1 MGVVRFKL
9 DRKGIRALV
18 SSDEA
23 QVVVNEAAEELR
35 ARAGDGFKV
44 HSSNK
49 GKRARAYIHASTK
62 EAGMEQIKHHTLE
75 RVLGS
80 IGGGDG

>member
-9 DRKGIRALV
+9 DRKGIQALV

-23 QVVVNEAAEELR
+23 QSVVNEAAEELR

-49 GKRARAYIHASTK
+49 GKRARAFVSRDAPAISRHLPRCCPAPS
-62 EAGMEQIKHHTLE
+62 
-75 RVLGS
+75 LGC
-80 IGGGDG
+80 DA

>member
-9 DRKGIRALV
+9 DRKGIQALV

-23 QVVVNEAAEELR
+23 QSVVNEAAEGLR

-49 GKRARAYIHASTK
+49 GKRARAYVHAGTK
-62 EAGMEQIKHHTLE
+62 EAGLEQIKHHTLE

>member
-23 QVVVNEAAEELR
+23 QDVVNEAAEELR
-35 ARAGDGFKV
+35 TRAGDGFKA

-49 GKRARAYIHASTK
+49 GKRARAYIHAGTK
-62 EAGMEQIKHHTLE
+62 EAGLEQIKHHTLE

>member
-1 MGVVRFKL
+1 MSVVKFKL
-9 DRKGIRALV
+9 DRRGIRALV

-23 QVVVNEAAEELR
+23 QSVVTEAAEELR

-44 HSSNK
+44 HSSNR
-49 GKRARAYIHASTK
+49 GKRARAYVHAGTR

-80 IGGGDG
+80 VGGGDG

>member
-9 DRKGIRALV
+9 DRKGVQTLV

-23 QVVVNEAAEELR
+23 QAVVNEAAEELR

-49 GKRARAYIHASTK
+49 GKRARAYIHAATR

-75 RVLGS
+75 RVLGN
-80 IGGGDG
+80 IGGG

>member
-1 MGVVRFKL
+1 MSVVRFKL
-9 DRKGIRALV
+9 DRRGIRALV

-23 QVVVNEAAEELR
+23 QSVVNEAAEELR

-44 HSSNK
+44 HSSSK
-49 GKRARAYIHASTK
+49 GKRARAYVHAGTR

-80 IGGGDG
+80 VGGGDG

>member
-1 MGVVRFKL
+1 MSVVKFKL

-23 QVVVNEAAEELR
+23 QGVVNEAAEELR

-80 IGGGDG
+80 VGGGDG

>member
-1 MGVVRFKL
+1 MSVVKFKL
-9 DRKGIRALV
+9 DRRGIRALV

-23 QVVVNEAAEELR
+23 QSVVTEAAEELR

-62 EAGMEQIKHHTLE
+62 EAGMEQVKHHTLE

>member
-1 MGVVRFKL
+1 MSVVRFKL
-9 DRKGIRALV
+9 DRRGIRALV

-23 QVVVNEAAEELR
+23 QSVVTEAAEELR

-44 HSSNK
+44 HSSNR

-62 EAGMEQIKHHTLE
+62 KAGMEQIKHHTLE

-80 IGGGDG
+80 VGGGDG

>member
-9 DRKGIRALV
+9 DREGIQALV

-23 QVVVNEAAEELR
+23 QGVVNAAAEELR
-35 ARAGDGFKV
+35 ARAGDGFKA
-44 HSSNK
+44 HSSTTS
-49 GKRARAYIHASTK
+49 RARAYVHAGTR
-62 EAGMEQIKHHTLE
+62 EAGLEQIKHHTLE
-75 RVLGS
+75 RGLGS

>member
-23 QVVVNEAAEELR
+23 QSVVNEAAEELR

-49 GKRARAYIHASTK
+49 GKRARAYVHAGTRD
-62 EAGMEQIKHHTLE
+62 AGMEQIKHHTLE

-80 IGGGDG
+80 VGGG

>member
-9 DRKGIRALV
+9 DRKGIQALV

-23 QVVVNEAAEELR
+23 QGVVNEAAEELR

-44 HSSNK
+44 HSSNR
-49 GKRARAYIHASTK
+49 GKRPRAYIHASTK
-62 EAGMEQIKHHTLE
+62 EAGLEQIKHHTLE

>member
-1 MGVVRFKL
+1 MGVMRFKL
-9 DRKGIRALV
+9 DRKGIQALV

-23 QVVVNEAAEELR
+23 RGVVNAAAEELR

-62 EAGMEQIKHHTLE
+62 EAGLEQIKHHTLE

>member
-1 MGVVRFKL
+1 MSVVRFKL
-9 DRKGIRALV
+9 DKKGVRALV

-23 QVVVNEAAEELR
+23 QAVVTEAAEGLR

-49 GKRARAYIHASTK
+49 GNRARAYVHAGTR

>member
-1 MGVVRFKL
+1 MSVVRFKL
-9 DRKGIRALV
+9 DRRGIRELV

-23 QVVVNEAAEELR
+23 QSVVTEAAEELR

-44 HSSNK
+44 HSSNR
-49 GKRARAYIHASTK
+49 GKRARAYVHASTK
-62 EAGMEQIKHHTLE
+62 EAGMEQVKHHTLE

-80 IGGGDG
+80 VGGGDG

>member
-1 MGVVRFKL
+1 MSVVRFKL
-9 DRKGIRALV
+9 DRKGIQALV

-23 QVVVNEAAEELR
+23 QGVVNEAAEGLR

-49 GKRARAYIHASTK
+49 GKRARAYVHAGTK
-62 EAGMEQIKHHTLE
+62 EAGLE
-75 RVLGS
+75 
-80 IGGGDG
+80 

>member
-1 MGVVRFKL
+1 MSVVKFKL
-9 DRKGIRALV
+9 DRKGIQALV

-23 QVVVNEAAEELR
+23 QGVVNEAAEELR

-44 HSSNK
+44 HPSNK
-49 GKRARAYIHASTK
+49 GKRARAYVHAGTR

-80 IGGGDG
+80 VGGGDG

>member
-1 MGVVRFKL
+1 MSVVKFKL
-9 DRKGIRALV
+9 DRKGIQALV

-23 QVVVNEAAEELR
+23 QSVVTEAAEELR

-44 HSSNK
+44 HSSNR
-49 GKRARAYIHASTK
+49 GKRARAYVNAGTR

-80 IGGGDG
+80 VGGGDG

>member
-9 DRKGIRALV
+9 DRKGIQALV

-23 QVVVNEAAEELR
+23 QDVVIEVGEDMS
-35 ARAGDGFKV
+35 AREGDGFKV
-44 HSSNK
+44 HSCFEGK
-49 GKRARAYIHASTK
+49 GARAYVHAGTK
-62 EAGMEQIKHHTLE
+62 EAGLEQIKHHTLE

-80 IGGGDG
+80 IGGG

>member
-1 MGVVRFKL
+1 MSVVKFKL
-9 DRKGIRALV
+9 DRKGIQALV

-23 QVVVNEAAEELR
+23 QSVVTEAAEELR

-44 HSSNK
+44 HSSNR
-49 GKRARAYIHASTK
+49 GKRARAYVRAGTR

-80 IGGGDG
+80 VGGGDG